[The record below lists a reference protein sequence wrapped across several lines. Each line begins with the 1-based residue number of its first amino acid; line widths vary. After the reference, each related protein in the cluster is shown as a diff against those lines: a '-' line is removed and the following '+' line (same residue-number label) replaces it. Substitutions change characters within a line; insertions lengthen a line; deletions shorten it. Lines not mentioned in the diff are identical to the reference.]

1 MNSFTTSPDDIL
13 AEFEK
18 QTGTKWEVQ
27 YTNLERLKE
36 MEEQAWTDQ
45 DPLAAF
51 FTLKR
56 IWAEGGTL
64 YEQRDNGLIG
74 DPPMETV
81 ADQVRQAIEKS

>member
-27 YTNLERLKE
+27 YTDLEKLKE
-36 MEEQAWTDQ
+36 REERAWRNQ
-45 DPLAAF
+45 DPLATAL
-51 FTLKR
+51 TLKR

-64 YEQRDNGLIG
+64 YEKRDNELIG
-74 DPPMETV
+74 DPPMETM